1 MEKLKI
7 AVNNNTSECFST
19 ERETVD
25 INNTNFTDVS
35 AAVISVEDAV
45 SGTLDT
51 IEQTGFGI
59 PVFVAVCCEEE
70 LPAEVLPRVTGRMA
84 TEELTTLM
92 PWAVKCGV
100 TLLHIFNEATKERR

>member
-7 AVNNNTSECFST
+7 AVNTNTSECFST

-59 PVFVAVCCEEE
+59 PVLLPFAAKKNCQQKCCH
-70 LPAEVLPRVTGRMA
+70 A
-84 TEELTTLM
+84 
-92 PWAVKCGV
+92 
-100 TLLHIFNEATKERR
+100 